1 MNQELSLK
9 KLRHSLKHGDIKR
22 IASETNYTPN
32 YVSMVL
38 RGLEENT
45 IILQKAIELSYD
57 HIEEDLLIKDKISKL

>member
-1 MNQELSLK
+1 MNQEIPLK

-22 IASETNYTPN
+22 IAIETNYTPN
-32 YVSMVL
+32 YVSLVL

-57 HIEEDLLIKDKISKL
+57 HIDEDRLIRDKLSKI